1 MTLEQRPRQQL
12 ADLLRDGNAHIPFA
26 EAVADFPIDR
36 INDRAPNVPYSYWHL
51 IEHLRITQRDILD
64 YLADP
69 DYTDPVWPRDYWPAP
84 DAMTDAEGWNAS
96 IAGFETD
103 LSQLVVLVQDP
114 ATDLT
119 AAVPSNPDHTVLR
132 EILIVADHNAYHIGE
147 LAILRQVDELWGS
160 GHE

>member
-1 MTLEQRPRQQL
+1 MNLDQLSRQQL
-12 ADLLRDGNAHIPFA
+12 ADLLRDGNAHLPFS

-36 INDRAPNVPYSYWHL
+36 INDQAPNVPYSYWHL

-84 DAMTDAEGWNAS
+84 DATTDADGWNAS

-147 LAILRQVDELWGS
+147 LAILRQVDGLWGS
-160 GHE
+160 GHK